1 MRIRPFLAVLL
12 AIGLLIPGCGLP
24 QRTGP
29 SAAAEVDAAERMRLG
44 TALFVVLQQR
54 IGGTWALDPALGA
67 YVSAI
72 GTTLARLSEHPEF
85 KWEFALLDQSAPGA
99 WALPGGKIAIT
110 RGLLVKLDDE
120 AELAALLALA
130 IEGSLQPAGIA
141 PDPLLTGA
149 ASALVEIGPVH
160 SGAAWQQVA
169 LRTHPP
175 ATVPQPAPTRE
186 DSAIDEAVRRQ
197 LERAG
202 YAPLALADLLQHL
215 AMLAGE
221 ADRSY
226 ASLAVHHAS
235 AERAEAAQRNAQ
247 KPGGGERGDARF
259 HDRIARLRRDSPAYA
274 HYDRGLDALES
285 DRYAEALAAADAA
298 LRRQPR
304 EALFHELQAVAAS
317 GLQRPAAAFTG
328 LNRAIALNPGFFR
341 PHLLRG
347 LLHLVRGNL
356 EPAAED
362 LLAAN
367 RLLPSVE
374 ATLGLAEVARGL
386 GDTATARARYAE
398 VAGGDSAAARFARK
412 RIAQLSGEPVTP

>member
-1 MRIRPFLAVLL
+1 MRIRPLLAVLF
-12 AIGLLIPGCGLP
+12 AIGLLIPGCGL
-24 QRTGP
+24 QQHGGP
-29 SAAAEVDAAERMRLG
+29 SAAAEVSEAERIRLG
-44 TALFVVLQQR
+44 TALFAVLQQR
-54 IGGTWALDPALGA
+54 IGGAWPLDPALGA
-67 YVSAI
+67 YVSGI

-85 KWEFALLDQSAPGA
+85 QWEFALLDQSAPGA

-110 RGLLVKLDDE
+110 RGLLARLDDE

-130 IEGSLQPAGIA
+130 IERSLQPASIA
-141 PDPLLTGA
+141 ADSLLTGA
-149 ASALVEIGPVH
+149 AGELVAIGPVH
-160 SGAAWQQVA
+160 SGAAWQQIA
-169 LRTHPP
+169 LRTHSP
-175 ATVPQPAPTRE
+175 ATVPQPVPSHE
-186 DSAIDEAVRRQ
+186 DSAIDEAVVRQ

-202 YAPLALADLLQHL
+202 YAPRALADLLQRL
-215 AMLAGE
+215 AMLANE
-221 ADRSY
+221 TDRSY
-226 ASLAVHHAS
+226 DSFAVHHAS
-235 AERAEAAQRNAQ
+235 AERADAPPRNAQ
-247 KPGGGERGDARF
+247 KLGGGERGAARF
-259 HDRIARLRRDSPAYA
+259 RDRIARLRRDSPAYA

-298 LRRQPR
+298 LRLQPR

-317 GLQRPAAAFTG
+317 GLQRPAAAFTA

-386 GDTATARARYAE
+386 GDAATARERYSQ
-398 VAGGDSAAARFARK
+398 VAGGDSAAAGFARK